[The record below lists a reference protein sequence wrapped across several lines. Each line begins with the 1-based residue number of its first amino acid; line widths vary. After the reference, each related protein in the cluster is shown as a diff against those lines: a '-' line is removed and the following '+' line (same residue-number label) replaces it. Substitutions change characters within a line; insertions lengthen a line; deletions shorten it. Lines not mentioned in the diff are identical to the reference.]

1 MRLRVLTSA
10 ALSGP
15 AAVAALVL
23 VAGSASA
30 AQSPAGLLAASLA
43 AGKAQGSV
51 HYIARARF
59 GAEAVTITGDAA
71 LDRGRQQI
79 AFTKSGQTGHATV
92 LVVNNTAFIKGDAF
106 TLTNYMR
113 IPATL
118 ANRWLSLAHTT
129 SGFKTVAEAVRLGST
144 LDELKM
150 VAPLQ
155 FVPGHSIAGT
165 RTTAIRGKVPQGG
178 VAAFATLYVRA
189 GGLPLPVEQVSTESS
204 GATDT
209 VTFNRW
215 KESVTVAAPSKATPI
230 H

>member
-1 MRLRVLTSA
+1 MRLSVLASA
-10 ALSGP
+10 LFSGL
-15 AAVAALVL
+15 AATAALVL
-23 VAGSASA
+23 VAGSALA
-30 AQSPAGLLAASLA
+30 AQSPAALLAASLA

-51 HYIARARF
+51 HYVARARF
-59 GAEAVTITGDAA
+59 GAETVTITGDAA

-106 TLTNYMR
+106 TLTNYMQ

-118 ANRWLSLAHTT
+118 ANRWLSLAHTA
-129 SGFKTVAEAVRLGST
+129 SGFKAVAEAVRLGST
-144 LDELKM
+144 LSELKM

-155 FVPGHSIAGT
+155 LAPGRSIAGT
-165 RTTAIRGKVPQGG
+165 RTVAIRGKVPQNG
-178 VAAFATLYVRA
+178 VAVIATLYVRA
-189 GGLPLPVEQVSTESS
+189 SGLPLPVKQVSTESG

-209 VTFNRW
+209 VTFNGW
-215 KESVTVAAPSKATPI
+215 KESVTVVAPSRATPI

>member
-1 MRLRVLTSA
+1 MGLAVLAAGPSSATRSPA
-10 ALSGP
+10 AL
-15 AAVAALVL
+15 LT
-23 VAGSASA
+23 
-30 AQSPAGLLAASLA
+30 ASLA

-51 HYIARARF
+51 HYVARARF
-59 GAEAVTITGDAA
+59 GTEAVTITGDAA

-118 ANRWLSLAHTT
+118 ANRWLSLAHTAA
-129 SGFKTVAEAVRLGST
+129 GFKTVAEAVRLGST
-144 LDELKM
+144 LNELKV

-155 FVPGHSIAGT
+155 FVPGRSIAGT
-165 RTTAIRGKVPQGG
+165 RTVGIRGKVPQSG
-178 VAAFATLYVRA
+178 VTIFATLYVRA
-189 GGLPLPVEQVSTESS
+189 SGPPLPVKQVSTESS
-204 GATDT
+204 GATD
-209 VTFNRW
+209 VITFTRW
-215 KESVTVAAPSKATPI
+215 KESVTVVAPSSATPI